1 MRTRPGQTCELE
13 YSRHDGCRQESLR
26 DARVQPSMYMSD
38 RPSRPDGCLG
48 RRAHGVGHAILVRV
62 NGLERMVADHVIA
75 LVTPIPSV
83 AIAMA
88 LAHQSSIRRHRLNL
102 QDLAEALVHEH
113 VLAPLSEVHLG
124 DASLRGL
131 AIPAQLVVRR
141 EGVDGAGAEELDG
154 AMHAIPAIVDVART
168 LVLDQELAQ
177 PVREKNSVRVD
188 LDDPTMLLV
197 VPDGDQ
203 LPPHLDEDPSVQ
215 CRHGVASVAALEC
228 AVDDLGDHRR
238 GDRELLVAVDG
249 RLVAAEDAGL
259 VVVLPLQQA
268 LLVAFGHHQG
278 EAVQRSGGLAL
289 ARGRRREGLASGRL
303 AGHQALERLLLG
315 NPFHKP
321 ALARATR

>member
-1 MRTRPGQTCELE
+1 
-13 YSRHDGCRQESLR
+13 
-26 DARVQPSMYMSD
+26 MYMSD

-88 LAHQSSIRRHRLNL
+88 LAHQSSIRRHRFNL
-102 QDLAEALVHEH
+102 QYLAEALVHEH

-131 AIPAQLVVRR
+131 AIPTQLVVLR

-154 AMHAIPAIVDVART
+154 AMHAIPAIVDVAST

-177 PVREKNSVRVD
+177 PVREKDGVRVD
-188 LDDPTMLLV
+188 LDDPIMLLV
-197 VPDGDQ
+197 VPNGDQ

-238 GDRELLVAVDG
+238 GNPDVRVAVDG
-249 RLVAAEDAGL
+249 GLVAAEDAGL

-268 LLVAFGHHQG
+268 LLVAFGDHQG
-278 EAVQRSGGLAL
+278 EAIQGPRSSAL
-289 ARGRRREGLASGRL
+289 ARGRRCEGLASGRL

-321 ALARATR
+321 ALTRATR

>member
-1 MRTRPGQTCELE
+1 
-13 YSRHDGCRQESLR
+13 
-26 DARVQPSMYMSD
+26 MYMGD
-38 RPSRPDGCLG
+38 RPSCPDGCLG
-48 RRAHGVGHAILVRV
+48 SRAHGIGHAILVRV

-131 AIPAQLVVRR
+131 AIPAQLVVLR

-177 PVREKNSVRVD
+177 PVREKDGVRVD
-188 LDDPTMLLV
+188 LDDPIMLLV

-228 AVDDLGDHRR
+228 AVHDLGDHRR
-238 GDRELLVAVDG
+238 GNPDVRVAVDG
-249 RLVAAEDAGL
+249 GLVATEDAGL

-278 EAVQRSGGLAL
+278 EAIQRSGGLAL

-321 ALARATR
+321 ALTRATR